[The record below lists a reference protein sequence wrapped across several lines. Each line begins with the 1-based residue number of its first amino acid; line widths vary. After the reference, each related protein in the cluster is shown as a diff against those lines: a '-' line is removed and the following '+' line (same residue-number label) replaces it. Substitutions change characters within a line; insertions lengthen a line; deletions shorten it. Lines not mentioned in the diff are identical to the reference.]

1 MSLIVDRSLSGVA
14 LVPRSAEHGSSSS
27 CDVVVESL
35 MRKEDNQLSGQLRQA
50 MVKLIAALAN
60 LCANEIEKEHLDEQ
74 VMAAMGSVP
83 RHEFVPSELQEI
95 AYKNMPVP
103 IGCGKTIS
111 QPFMVALMTDLL
123 EIDTEDK
130 VLEVGTGLG
139 YQAAILAELA
149 SKVFTIEIIEELAT
163 EAKKRLGKVG
173 YENIE
178 FRVGDG
184 SRGWP
189 ENAPYDKII
198 VTAAPELIPTALL
211 EQLRAGGR
219 MVIPAGTEE
228 IQQLLLAKKDKRGE
242 VTTREIFPVLFSTLI
257 ISH

>member
-1 MSLIVDRSLSGVA
+1 
-14 LVPRSAEHGSSSS
+14 
-27 CDVVVESL
+27 
-35 MRKEDNQLSGQLRQA
+35 
-50 MVKLIAALAN
+50 
-60 LCANEIEKEHLDEQ
+60 
-74 VMAAMGSVP
+74 MAAMSTVP
-83 RHEFVPSELQEI
+83 RHEFVPSELQEV
-95 AYKNMPVP
+95 AYENMPLP
-103 IGCGKTIS
+103 IGYGKTIS

-123 EIDTEDK
+123 EISEDDN

-163 EAKKRLGKVG
+163 EAKKRSRKVG

-184 SRGWP
+184 SRGWA
-189 ENAPYDKII
+189 EHAPYDKII

-211 EQLRAGGR
+211 EQLRVGGR

-228 IQQLLLAKKDKRGE
+228 MQQLLLVIKDQAGK
-242 VTTREIFPVLFSTLI
+242 VTTREIIPVLFSTLI
-257 ISH
+257 VSH

>member
-1 MSLIVDRSLSGVA
+1 MFMSEINEPKFVR
-14 LVPRSAEHGSSSS
+14 
-27 CDVVVESL
+27 
-35 MRKEDNQLSGQLRQA
+35 LRQA
-50 MVKLIAALAN
+50 MVKLIVAHTKF
-60 LCANEIEKEHLDEQ
+60 CSEEIHKEHLDER
-74 VMAAMGSVP
+74 VMAAMSTVP
-83 RHEFVPSELQEI
+83 RHEFVPSELQEV
-95 AYKNMPVP
+95 AYENMPLP
-103 IGCGKTIS
+103 IGYGKTIS

-123 EIDTEDK
+123 EISEDDN

-163 EAKKRLGKVG
+163 EAKKRSRKVG

-184 SRGWP
+184 SRGWA
-189 ENAPYDKII
+189 EYAPYDKII

-211 EQLRAGGR
+211 EQLRVGGR

-228 IQQLLLAKKDKRGE
+228 MQQLLLVIKDQAGK
-242 VTTREIFPVLFSTLI
+242 VTTREIIPVLFSTLI
-257 ISH
+257 VSH